1 MKELLSTPTAFR
13 EALEA
18 RLKLPLPG
26 SSSQDGMSS
35 RARLPLQTYLDKH
48 PDYRTSAVMM
58 LLYPVDGMV
67 HTMIIKRPSY
77 DGMHSGQ
84 LALPGGKKEQDEQP
98 IHTAI
103 RETLEEVG
111 VSVSMQDVIGELTS
125 LYIPPSNFLVHPFV
139 AWLNEQPTF
148 VPDKREV
155 DAILEVPLSTFL
167 DPQLKTR
174 KRIPIAIGIGENT
187 FIEAPCYMIGE
198 ETLWGATA
206 MMFAEIEALLVEP

>member
-1 MKELLSTPTAFR
+1 VKKFLSSPIEFR

-26 SSSQDGMSS
+26 SAAQDGMSS
-35 RARLPLQTYLDKH
+35 RVRLPLQSYLEKH

-58 LLYPVDGMV
+58 LLYPLQGEV

-77 DGMHSGQ
+77 DGIHSGQ
-84 LALPGGKKEQDEQP
+84 LALPGGKRENGEQP
-98 IHTAI
+98 VHTAI

-111 VSVSMQDVIGELTS
+111 VSVSVQDVIGELTS

-139 AWLNEQPTF
+139 AWLPEKP
-148 VPDKREV
+148 VYVIDEREV
-155 DAILEVPLSTFL
+155 DILLEVPLTTFL

-174 KRIPIAIGIGENT
+174 KRIYIGANT
-187 FIEAPCYMIGE
+187 FVDAPCYMIGE
-198 ETLWGATA
+198 EILWGATA
-206 MMFAEIEALLVEP
+206 MMFAELEALLVGL

>member
-1 MKELLSTPTAFR
+1 MKELLHSPVEFR

-26 SSSQDGMSS
+26 SASQDAMSS
-35 RARLPLQTYLDKH
+35 RARLPLQAYLDKH

-58 LLYPVDGMV
+58 LLFPLEGSV

-77 DGMHSGQ
+77 DGIHSGQ
-84 LALPGGKKEQDEQP
+84 LALPGGKKEQEEKP

-111 VSVSMQDVIGELTS
+111 VSVSVQDVIGELTP

-139 AWLNEQPTF
+139 AWLNEKPQY
-148 VPDKREV
+148 VIDQREV
-155 DAILEVPLSTFL
+155 DIILEVPLATFL
-167 DPQLKTR
+167 DEQLKTR
-174 KRIPIAIGIGENT
+174 KRIPIGVNT
-187 FIEAPCYMIGE
+187 FIDAPCYLIGE

-206 MMFAEIEALLVEP
+206 MMFAELESLLNEQ

>member
-1 MKELLSTPTAFR
+1 VKNLLTSPFEFR

-26 SSSQDGMSS
+26 SAAQDAMSS
-35 RARLPLQTYLDKH
+35 RARLPLQSYLDKH

-58 LLYPVDGMV
+58 LLYPVQGEM

-77 DGMHSGQ
+77 DGIHSGQ
-84 LALPGGKKEQDEQP
+84 LALPGGKKEQDETPVQ
-98 IHTAI
+98 TAI

-111 VSVSMQDVIGELTS
+111 VTVSPDEIVGDLTP

-139 AWLNEQPTF
+139 AWLSHAPTYMI
-148 VPDKREV
+148 DEREV
-155 DAILEVPLSTFL
+155 DIVMQVPLTMFL
-167 DPQLKTR
+167 DESLKSR
-174 KRIPIAIGIGENT
+174 RRIHIGTNT
-187 FIEAPCYMIGE
+187 FIDAPCFLVQN

-206 MMFAEIEALLVEP
+206 MIFAELESLLKGA

>member
-1 MKELLSTPTAFR
+1 MKNLLTSPFEFR

-26 SSSQDGMSS
+26 SAAQDAMSS
-35 RARLPLQTYLDKH
+35 RARLPLQSYLDKH

-58 LLYPVDGMV
+58 LLYPVQGEM

-77 DGMHSGQ
+77 DGIHSGQ
-84 LALPGGKKEQDEQP
+84 LALPGGKKEQDETPVQ
-98 IHTAI
+98 TAI

-111 VSVSMQDVIGELTS
+111 VTVSPDEIVGDLTP

-139 AWLNEQPTF
+139 AWLSHAPTYMI
-148 VPDKREV
+148 DEREV
-155 DAILEVPLSTFL
+155 DIVMQVPLTMFL
-167 DPQLKTR
+167 DESLKSR
-174 KRIPIAIGIGENT
+174 RRIHIGTNT
-187 FIEAPCYMIGE
+187 FIDAPCFLVQN

-206 MMFAEIEALLVEP
+206 MIFAELESLLKGA